1 MKKLK
6 KKKDD
11 LLNKLFTTKDGKK
24 IKLGKDV
31 KIIGVVVI
39 AVLAFILFGFF
50 NRNILSKTGQV
61 KADANTSVL
70 DLILLKNETKETSNI
85 DTQTDKD
92 TSKLV
97 EYKLNRVIDGD
108 TIEVEAKA
116 TGNSKPITVRLLSIN
131 TPESVNPNADLNN
144 EWGNMA
150 SEYVKN
156 LLNGTEVVYL
166 SFDAQETDEY
176 GRSLAYVW
184 LSKDANPTSEDDIKS
199 YMLNSIIIQNGYAEC
214 KIYEP
219 NHKYGEI
226 LTKQEEQARS
236 ENKGLWA
243 DAGYRELTGKKN

>member
-50 NRNILSKTGQV
+50 NKNILSKTGQV